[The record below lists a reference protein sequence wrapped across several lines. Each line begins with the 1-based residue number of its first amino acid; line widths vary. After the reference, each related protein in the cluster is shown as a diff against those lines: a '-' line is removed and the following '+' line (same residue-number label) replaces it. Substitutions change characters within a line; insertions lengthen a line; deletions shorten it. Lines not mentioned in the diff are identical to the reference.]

1 MEFVPSFHGKAA
13 KFNLAVLKIY
23 TYIYKYKYYIYIQRE
38 REGGRE
44 RGGRVDKILL
54 QLCKVD
60 FLSFSVFLHF
70 DQQEISCV
78 GLRNESLRTRATNA
92 TSVHLVFAKQCNRG
106 LGRSA
111 TNTPVKGPG
120 P

>member
-13 KFNLAVLKIY
+13 KFNLAGLKI
-23 TYIYKYKYYIYIQRE
+23 KRE
-38 REGGRE
+38 RERE
-44 RGGRVDKILL
+44 IESGWERVDKIL

-60 FLSFSVFLHF
+60 FLSFSVLVHF
-70 DQQEISCV
+70 DQQETSCI

-92 TSVHLVFAKQCNRG
+92 TSVHVVFAKQCNRG